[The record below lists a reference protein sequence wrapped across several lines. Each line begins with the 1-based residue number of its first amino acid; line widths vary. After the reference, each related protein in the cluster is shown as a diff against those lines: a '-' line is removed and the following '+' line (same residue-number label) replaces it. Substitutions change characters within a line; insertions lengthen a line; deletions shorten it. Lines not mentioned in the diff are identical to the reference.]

1 VQYWAVIPA
10 AGIGARMDVEVPKQY
25 LKINGK
31 TILEHTLEKFC
42 QHTVIEGIIVV
53 IADNDIYW
61 PKLAIASHP
70 KIKHVVGG
78 IERCDSVLNGLQ
90 MLSSMAE
97 PDDWVMVHDAAR
109 PCVRKEDINH
119 LIEIVADH
127 PIGGILA
134 LPVSD
139 TIKRGNKN
147 NSISTTVDRK
157 GLWHALTPQM
167 FRLST
172 LRLALSECRSN
183 DKVVTDE
190 AQAIEICGN
199 HPLLIEGHPD
209 NIKVT
214 HNYDLALAE
223 LYLQQQ
229 EIN

>member
-1 VQYWAVIPA
+1 MHYWAVIPA
-10 AGIGARMDVEVPKQY
+10 AGIGSRMDVEVPKQY

-42 QHTVIEGIIVV
+42 QHPLIDGIIIV

-61 PKLAIASHP
+61 SKLTLASHP
-70 KIKHVVGG
+70 KIKQAAGG

-90 MLSSMAE
+90 ELSFMAE
-97 PDDWVMVHDAAR
+97 PEDWVLVHDAAR
-109 PCVRKEDINH
+109 PCVRKEDIDH
-119 LIEIVADH
+119 LIKVVADH
-127 PIGGILA
+127 TVGGILA
-134 LPVSD
+134 LPVRD
-139 TIKRGNKN
+139 TMKRGNEES
-147 NSISTTVDRK
+147 SILTTVDRK
-157 GLWHALTPQM
+157 DLWHALTPQM
-167 FRLST
+167 FRLSA
-172 LRLALSECRSN
+172 LQAALSECRSN
-183 DKVVTDE
+183 NKVVTDE

-229 EIN
+229 GVN

>member
-1 VQYWAVIPA
+1 
-10 AGIGARMDVEVPKQY
+10 M
-25 LKINGK
+25 
-31 TILEHTLEKFC
+31 
-42 QHTVIEGIIVV
+42 
-53 IADNDIYW
+53 
-61 PKLAIASHP
+61 
-70 KIKHVVGG
+70 GG

-172 LRLALSECRSN
+172 LRLALSGCRSN